1 MDESPPPDIPQP
13 VPPQPLVAIP
23 PDQFQGRWANDLNLS
38 VTKHEVT
45 LDTIRMGPM
54 GQYGEVVSR
63 VSFSPLLFAKMV
75 DILNEAWKDYVESS
89 GVPT

>member
-1 MDESPPPDIPQP
+1 M
-13 VPPQPLVAIP
+13 
-23 PDQFQGRWANDLNLS
+23 
-38 VTKHEVT
+38 
-45 LDTIRMGPM
+45 IRMGPQ